1 MSTTERM
8 AYGADAPKSDKSS
21 SSDAAAV
28 PPPTHGEVNP
38 KSSREA
44 DRNRHLDQSLAGILV
59 TEDAVAA
66 TAEILRKSLVR
77 KYDIRLMPVCFTT
90 FLFFF
95 LDKANIALARING
108 LEEDLGLTSI
118 QFNIAL
124 MLFFILNILFNIPGN
139 LALRRVGG
147 GNWLPLLIVS
157 WGIVTTLTGFVTNF
171 AGLCVTRVFLGLA
184 ESSFMGGV
192 LIYLGFFYTPDELI
206 SRVGIFYSSAP
217 LAGSVGGLLA
227 GGLGRVRL
235 SGYNG
240 WPWIFFV
247 EGALTVILGIVA
259 YCFLPNTPRD
269 TRFLTDRERTL
280 ALRRMHSQDHQY
292 YSNVSVANDVDFRST
307 VNPDEKPA
315 KDHLQFKTVKR
326 AIFNF
331 MTLIMSIG
339 AFFSIEAIYSYA
351 LFLPTIVQT
360 MGFKS
365 LQASLMTVPPN
376 FVGFLFT
383 LGICYWSRRIRRTA
397 LPLNVCC
404 ILGIIGFILL
414 LVGGQTDSGLMKVSA
429 PVQYTGTFF
438 VAMSVNALP
447 PLALTWMTINARPH
461 YVRAI
466 ALGFV
471 LTVGN
476 LAAFLASFTYI
487 KTEAPAYVRGH
498 AINLGCLTG
507 LLAIGIITPLWMR
520 SENHKRDRGERDY
533 RLDEARWVAA
543 GQTKEQYELQ
553 LGWLHPGYRYKI

>member
-1 MSTTERM
+1 MSTEKRIPD
-8 AYGADAPKSDKSS
+8 GADAPKSDKSS

-28 PPPTHGEVNP
+28 SPPTDGEVNP

-44 DRNRHLDQSLAGILV
+44 DRNRHLDQSLAGVLV
-59 TEDAVAA
+59 TDDAVAA
-66 TAEILRKSLVR
+66 TAEALRKSLVR
-77 KYDIRLMPVCFTT
+77 K
-90 FLFFF
+90 
-95 LDKANIALARING
+95 ING
-108 LEEDLGLTSI
+108 LEEDLGLTSV

-139 LALRRVGG
+139 LALRYVGG

-157 WGIVTTLTGFVTNF
+157 WGIVTTLTGFVTSF

-247 EGALTVILGIVA
+247 EGALTVILGIVS

-280 ALRRMHSQDHQY
+280 ALRRMHSQDRHY
-292 YSNVSVANDVDFRST
+292 YSNVSVANDADFRST
-307 VNPDEKPA
+307 VNPNEKPA

-414 LVGGQTDSGLMKVSA
+414 LVGGQTGPGPMNVSA

-466 ALGFV
+466 ALGFI

-487 KTEAPAYVRGH
+487 KTEAPAGH

-520 SENHKRDRGERDY
+520 SENHKRDRGERDH

>member
-1 MSTTERM
+1 MSTSEIIPDDLGTRE
-8 AYGADAPKSDKSS
+8 GGTSS
-21 SSDAAAV
+21 SSDAAAAS
-28 PPPTHGEVNP
+28 PTTDGEANARLNSDQGP
-38 KSSREA
+38 K
-44 DRNRHLDQSLAGILV
+44 RHLDHPPARVLV
-59 TEDAVAA
+59 ADDAIAA
-66 TAEILRKSLVR
+66 AAEALRTSLVR
-77 KYDIRLMPVCFTT
+77 KYDCRLMPICFAT

-108 LEEDLGLTSI
+108 LEDELGLSNM

-124 MLFFILNILFNIPGN
+124 MLFFILNLLFNIPGN

-157 WGIVTTLTGFVTNF
+157 WGTVTTLTGFVTNF
-171 AGLCVTRVFLGLA
+171 DGLCATRVFLGLT
-184 ESSFMGGV
+184 ESSFLGGA
-192 LIYLGFFYTPDELI
+192 LIYLGFFYTQDELI

-227 GGLGRVRL
+227 GGLGRIKIN
-235 SGYNG
+235 GYNG

-259 YCFLPNTPRD
+259 YCLLPNTPREA
-269 TRFLTDRERTL
+269 TFLTDMERTL
-280 ALRRMHSQDHQY
+280 ALHRLNSQDCQY
-292 YSNVSVANDVDFRST
+292 YLNASASNDAELQST
-307 VNPDEKPA
+307 ANPDEKPA
-315 KDHLQFKTVKR
+315 KDQLTPRTVKR

-331 MTLIMSIG
+331 MTIIMSIG

-351 LFLPTIVQT
+351 LFLPTIIKT
-360 MGFKS
+360 MGFEA

-376 FVGFLFT
+376 VFGFIFT
-383 LGICYWSRRIRRTA
+383 LALCFWSRRTQRTA
-397 LPLNVCC
+397 FPLNVCC
-404 ILGIIGFILL
+404 ILGILGFTLL
-414 LVGGQTDSGLMKVSA
+414 LVGGQVGPGPSEIST

-438 VAMSVNALP
+438 VAASVNALP

-471 LTVGN
+471 LTIGN

-487 KTEAPAYVRGH
+487 KTEAAAYVKGH

-507 LLAIGIITPLWMR
+507 LLAIGILTPLWMR
-520 SENHKRDRGERDY
+520 SENQKRDQGKRDY
-533 RLDEARWVAA
+533 RLDEARYAAA

-553 LGWLHPGYRYKI
+553 LGWLHPGYRYKF

>member
-1 MSTTERM
+1 MSTKERIPD
-8 AYGADAPKSDKSS
+8 GADAPKSDKNS

-28 PPPTHGEVNP
+28 PPPTDGEVNP
-38 KSSREA
+38 NSSREA
-44 DRNRHLDQSLAGILV
+44 DRNRHLDQSLAEILV
-59 TEDAVAA
+59 TDDAVAA
-66 TAEILRKSLVR
+66 TAEARRKSLVR
-77 KYDIRLMPVCFTT
+77 KYDIRLMPVCFIT

-139 LALRRVGG
+139 LALRLVGG

-157 WGIVTTLTGFVTNF
+157 WGIVTTLTGFVTSF
-171 AGLCVTRVFLGLA
+171 GGLCVTRVFLGLA

-235 SGYNG
+235 NGYNG
-240 WPWIFFV
+240 WPWIFFI

-269 TRFLTDRERTL
+269 TRSLTDRERTL
-280 ALRRMHSQDHQY
+280 ALRRMHI
-292 YSNVSVANDVDFRST
+292 
-307 VNPDEKPA
+307 NPDEKPA

-383 LGICYWSRRIRRTA
+383 LGICCWSRHIRRTA

-404 ILGIIGFILL
+404 ILGIIGFVLL
-414 LVGGQTDSGLMKVSA
+414 LVGGQTGSGPMKVSA

-487 KTEAPAYVRGH
+487 KTEAPAYIRGH

-520 SENHKRDRGERDY
+520 SENHKRDRGERDH

>member
-1 MSTTERM
+1 MSTEKRIPD
-8 AYGADAPKSDKSS
+8 GADAPKSDKSS

-28 PPPTHGEVNP
+28 SPPTDGEVNP

-44 DRNRHLDQSLAGILV
+44 DRNRHLDQSLAGVLV
-59 TEDAVAA
+59 TDDAVAA
-66 TAEILRKSLVR
+66 TAEALRKSLVR
-77 KYDIRLMPVCFTT
+77 KYDIRLMPVCFTA

-139 LALRRVGG
+139 LALRHVGG

-157 WGIVTTLTGFVTNF
+157 WGIVTTLTGFVTSF

-217 LAGSVGGLLA
+217 LAGSVG
-227 GGLGRVRL
+227 
-235 SGYNG
+235 
-240 WPWIFFV
+240 
-247 EGALTVILGIVA
+247 ALTVILGIVS

-280 ALRRMHSQDHQY
+280 ALRRMHSQDRQY
-292 YSNVSVANDVDFRST
+292 YSNVSVANDADFRST
-307 VNPDEKPA
+307 VNPNEKPA

-414 LVGGQTDSGLMKVSA
+414 LVGGQTGPGPMNVSA

-498 AINLGCLTG
+498 AINFGCLTG

-520 SENHKRDRGERDY
+520 SENHKRDRGERDH